1 MLLTHKIL
9 ATMKL
14 IIRLLILALIV
25 GSCASLGTKTLY
37 NSFDSNVN
45 LTISKVYV
53 TKPNQINIDF
63 YKESGSDFYFDEI
76 ERILKNYN
84 IAIVKSDT
92 TILNFD
98 NISSDSVLKISK
110 ASDCDYI
117 LLGKVTRLT
126 MMGQTRDFKVEYKIV
141 NSLDSKLKYY
151 SKYSTTF
158 GKTYVILPG
167 SGIPTE
173 EQLMRDAIKLGFS
186 NIEKVVLKK

>member
-1 MLLTHKIL
+1 
-9 ATMKL
+9 MKL
-14 IIRLLILALIV
+14 IIRLLIFALIV
-25 GSCASLGTKTLY
+25 SSCASLGTKTLY
-37 NSFDSNVN
+37 NNFDPKVN

-98 NISSDSVLKISK
+98 SISSDSELKITK

-126 MMGQTRDFKVEYKIV
+126 LMGQTRDFKVEYKLV
-141 NSLDSKLKYY
+141 NPLDNKVKYHC
-151 SKYSTTF
+151 KYSTTF
-158 GKTYVILPG
+158 GNTYVIVPG
-167 SGIPTE
+167 GRLPTE